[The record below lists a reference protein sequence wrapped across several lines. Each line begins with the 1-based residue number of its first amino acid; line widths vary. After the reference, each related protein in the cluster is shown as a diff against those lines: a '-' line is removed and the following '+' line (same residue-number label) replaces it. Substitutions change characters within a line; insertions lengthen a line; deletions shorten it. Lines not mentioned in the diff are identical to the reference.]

1 MNWYLQ
7 VLKKY
12 AVFRGRA
19 RRKEYWLFAFFN
31 MIFAVVAMIVDNA
44 FGMTIL
50 GLPYGII
57 TVIYSLAVIIP
68 GLAVVVRRLHDVGKS
83 GWMIFISLIPIV
95 GAIWL
100 LVLMVTEGDTGEN
113 EYGSNPKD
121 EQIDNFVEF
130 GGDVII
136 LIVVFWMII
145 SRIFFVFAHR
155 IIDNFYATTTYVV
168 TNNFTIL
175 IWAIIPISL
184 AFTLKNK
191 SKQQLLFVLG
201 ALYFLY
207 GIYEITIQFVK

>member
-12 AVFRGRA
+12 TVFSGRA
-19 RRKEYWLFAFFN
+19 RRREYWLFVLFN
-31 MIFAVVAMIVDNA
+31 MIFSVVAMILDNT

-50 GLPYGII
+50 GFPYGII
-57 TVIYSLAVIIP
+57 TFIYSLAVIIP

-100 LVLMVTEGDTGEN
+100 LVLMVTEGNTGDN
-113 EYGSNPKD
+113 EYGSRTKD
-121 EQIDNFVEF
+121 EQIVNFVEF
-130 GGDVII
+130 SGDVLISIVII
-136 LIVVFWMII
+136 WMVI
-145 SRIFFVFAHR
+145 SRLFFVFIPK
-155 IIDNFYATTTYVV
+155 IIDNFYATTTFVII
-168 TNNFTIL
+168 NKFTIL

-191 SKQQLLFVLG
+191 SKQLLLFILG
-201 ALYFLY
+201 GLYFLY